1 MTAVARS
8 DPFTSVTTTAPG
20 AAIVSDESTLLPDP
34 SPCLAGGMDDAMG
47 CIYAVLS
54 QERVLDLQSG
64 EQGVSEN
71 RTLQDAAL
79 ADEQAALK
87 RQEANEAGSGR
98 GFFSSIG
105 HLIGNVA
112 VDLAHG
118 EIARAAD
125 DAGSDLRDA
134 WDSPKFWSDIAIGLN
149 AVAEV
154 AEGVGDVVKAVP
166 VAGTAVA
173 AAADTVDAVAT
184 VGAALAK
191 ARDGHFAAEV
201 VDARADAT
209 EAKNDVDSL
218 QTTADWILD
227 DLKAADES
235 QGRALDAVRGAIEI
249 GDQTLLVSA
258 SITVRG

>member
-1 MTAVARS
+1 
-8 DPFTSVTTTAPG
+8 
-20 AAIVSDESTLLPDP
+20 
-34 SPCLAGGMDDAMG
+34 
-47 CIYAVLS
+47 
-54 QERVLDLQSG
+54 
-64 EQGVSEN
+64 
-71 RTLQDAAL
+71 
-79 ADEQAALK
+79 
-87 RQEANEAGSGR
+87 
-98 GFFSSIG
+98 
-105 HLIGNVA
+105 
-112 VDLAHG
+112 
-118 EIARAAD
+118 
-125 DAGSDLRDA
+125 
-134 WDSPKFWSDIAIGLN
+134 LN

>member
-8 DPFTSVTTTAPG
+8 ETFFSATTTALDPSSVPDG
-20 AAIVSDESTLLPDP
+20 RPLLPDP
-34 SPCLAGGMDDAMG
+34 SPSLAGGMDDAMG

-54 QERVLDLQSG
+54 QERALDLQSG

-71 RTLQDAAL
+71 KTLEDAAL
-79 ADEQAALK
+79 VDEQAALK

-105 HLIGNVA
+105 HLISNVA
-112 VDLAHG
+112 VDLAQG
-118 EIARAAD
+118 EIGRATS
-125 DAGSDLRDA
+125 DAESDLRDA
-134 WDSPKFWSDIAIGLN
+134 WNSPKFWSDIATGLN
-149 AVAEV
+149 AVADV
-154 AEGVGDVVKAVP
+154 AGGVADVAKVVP

-191 ARDGHFAAEV
+191 ARGGYFAAEV

-209 EAKNDVDSL
+209 AAKDDVDSL
-218 QTTADWILD
+218 QTTADWMLD
-227 DLKAADES
+227 DMKATDES
-235 QGRALDAVRGAIEI
+235 QGRALDDVRGAIEI
-249 GDQTLLVSA
+249 NDRTLLVSA
-258 SITVRG
+258 SVTVRG